1 MLQEFPTENLFFD
14 RSRADPYS
22 PLSSHQYCKGFFL
35 FGLLNFAIKLKTLI
49 VRFIVYTVEM
59 KILLINVYHG
69 GQILNTS
76 TGMGY
81 DILTACTFSTDESI
95 NLRDLKRQI
104 YIGLDS
110 LANSISALV
119 YALADSDDFFIIYL
133 RLFLMKFEVDSC
145 CFFYSLILIV

>member
-35 FGLLNFAIKLKTLI
+35 FGLLNFAIKLKTLT

-69 GQILNTS
+69 GQILNAS

-81 DILTACTFSTDESI
+81 DILTACTFSTDETI

-119 YALADSDDFFIIYL
+119 YALADSDDFFL
-133 RLFLMKFEVDSC
+133 
-145 CFFYSLILIV
+145 

>member
-35 FGLLNFAIKLKTLI
+35 FGLLNFAIKLKILT

-81 DILTACTFSTDESI
+81 DILTACTFSTDETI

-119 YALADSDDFFIIYL
+119 YALADSDDFFYNLFEIISD
-133 RLFLMKFEVDSC
+133 E
-145 CFFYSLILIV
+145 I